1 MIFEWDESKAASNL
15 RKYKVSF
22 EEASTVFADNFALS
36 GRDPD
41 HSIEE
46 HRHITFGMS
55 NKDRL
60 LVVAH
65 TDRGSK
71 IRIISARPAT
81 RAERKM
87 YEDS

>member
-71 IRIISARPAT
+71 IRIISARTAT